1 LATADISA
9 AAPPEERAGKAFE
22 ISRPV
27 PLWGRMM
34 LGTFLATAGVALL
47 YSVIA
52 LWPTV
57 EVVGTKA
64 AGTKTITWFGWS
76 YKPSADAALLVMVI
90 LVSALG
96 SYVHAAVSFSDFVG
110 NRRLASSWI
119 WWYLLRI
126 FVGSSL
132 AVLFYFSI
140 RGGLFGSPQSSDVNP
155 YGFAALAG
163 LVGLFS
169 KQATDKLRE
178 IFDTAFRVAPGYG
191 DDARGD
197 SIVNPVPVLDSSEP
211 PTLTKND
218 LEIVLVGSGF
228 IDETGARVSQ
238 AGGIDVPRTVEV
250 LSANRLKV
258 SLEAGDVSVPGPLRF
273 TVVNPEPGGG
283 SSRTLEV
290 TVGEEDVEE
299 HGGQEGAST
308 PPA

>member
-1 LATADISA
+1 MATVGISA
-9 AAPPEERAGKAFE
+9 AAPPANRASGAFE
-22 ISRPV
+22 SSRPV
-27 PLWGRMM
+27 PFWGRML
-34 LGTFLATAGVALL
+34 LGMFLVGAGTALL
-47 YSVIA
+47 YSLIA

-57 EVVGTKA
+57 EAVGTDA
-64 AGTKTITWFGWS
+64 AGKKTISWFGWS
-76 YKPSADAALLVMVI
+76 YEPSADAALLVMVI

-119 WWYLLRI
+119 WWYVLRI
-126 FVGSSL
+126 FVGSAL

-140 RGGLFGSPQSSDVNP
+140 RGGLFGSPQSTDVNP

-211 PTLTKND
+211 PQLTKDD

-228 IDETGARVSQ
+228 IDETSARVSQ
-238 AGGIDVPRTVEV
+238 AGGTEVPRTVEV
-250 LSANRLKV
+250 LSPNRLKV
-258 SLEAGDVSVPGPLRF
+258 SLEADDVSAARPLRF

-283 SSRTLEV
+283 TSRTLEV
-290 TVGEEDVEE
+290 VVGEDVEDD
-299 HGGQEGAST
+299 GKGT
-308 PPA
+308 